1 LGRNVWN
8 PCSQGHIYEQGNGRG
23 NENMGDEVRKLVIV
37 GSGPAGLTAAI
48 YGSRAALDPLVFMG
62 TKYGGQLMVTSEVE
76 NFPGFPDP
84 VLGPDLMERM
94 KAQAQRLGAE
104 LMQEDVIKVNFRAY
118 PFEVYTESGRVR
130 ALSVIVATGANPRR
144 LNLASEA
151 KLMGKGVSNCAVCDA
166 FFFRGKKVAVV
177 GGGDTA
183 VEEATFLTKFAT
195 SVQVIHRRSELRAS
209 AVLQK
214 EAFTDPKISFVWD
227 TVVTEVLGDGKVRGV
242 RTKNLK
248 TGREGELEI
257 DGLFVA
263 IGYDPN
269 TDIFRGQIELDE
281 KGYIKVRNE
290 TETDVPGVFVAGD
303 AHDFRYRQAITAAA
317 DGCKAL
323 LDAEKFVKQKAEAA
337 TVSQR

>member
-1 LGRNVWN
+1 MK
-8 PCSQGHIYEQGNGRG
+8 E
-23 NENMGDEVRKLVIV
+23 EARKLAII

-48 YGSRAALDPLVFMG
+48 YGARADLDPIVFMG

-94 KAQAQRLGAE
+94 KSQAERLGAE
-104 LMQEDVIKVNFRAY
+104 LVQEDVVKVNFKAY
-118 PFEVYTESGRVR
+118 PFEVQSDTRLVK
-130 ALSVIVATGANPRR
+130 ALSVILATGANPRR
-144 LNLASEA
+144 LNLESEM
-151 KLMGKGVSNCAVCDA
+151 KLMGKGVSNCAVCDG

-183 VEEATFLTKFAT
+183 MEEATFLTKFAS
-195 SVQVIHRRSELRAS
+195 SVQVIHRRNELRAS
-209 AVLQK
+209 AALQK
-214 EAFTDPKISFVWD
+214 EAKSDPKISFVWD
-227 TVVTEVLGDGKVRGV
+227 ATVTNVLGDGKVQGV
-242 RTKNLK
+242 RLKNLK
-248 TGREGELEI
+248 TGEESDLQV

-269 TDIFRGQIELDE
+269 TQVFRGQVELDE

-290 TETDVPGVFVAGD
+290 TETSVPGVFAAGD
-303 AHDFRYRQAITAAA
+303 VHDFRYRQAITAAA

-323 LDAEKFVKQKAEAA
+323 LDAERFVKRKTEAA
-337 TVSQR
+337 SLSLR

>member
-1 LGRNVWN
+1 MKEG
-8 PCSQGHIYEQGNGRG
+8 I
-23 NENMGDEVRKLVIV
+23 RKLVII

-48 YGSRAALDPLVFMG
+48 YGCRAALDPVVFMG

-94 KAQAQRLGAE
+94 KSQAQRLGAE
-104 LMQEDVIKVNFRAY
+104 LIQDDVVKVDFRTY
-118 PFEVYTESGRVR
+118 PFEVYTSSAEVK
-130 ALSVIVATGANPRR
+130 ALSVILATGANPRR
-144 LNLASEA
+144 LNLASET

-166 FFFRGKKVAVV
+166 FFFKGKKVAVV

-183 VEEATFLTKFAT
+183 VEEAAFLTKFAS
-195 SVQVIHRRSELRAS
+195 SVQIIHRRDELRAS
-209 AVLQK
+209 AMLKK
-214 EAFTDPKISFVWD
+214 EAMANPKIGFVWD
-227 TVVTEVLGDGKVRGV
+227 TVVTDVLGDGKVKGV
-242 RTKNLK
+242 RTRNLK
-248 TGREGELEI
+248 TGQEGELEV

-269 TDIFRGQIELDE
+269 TEVFRGQVELDE
-281 KGYIKVRNE
+281 KGYIRVRNE
-290 TETDVPGVFVAGD
+290 TETSVPGVFAAGD

-323 LDAEKFVKQKAEAA
+323 LDAEKFVKQKAEPP